1 VTLETLARPAIPVAS
16 ALTVADVI
24 RVHGAA
30 FLECWEG
37 SLTGVQRRALGDLG
51 LCRTE
56 ALGGHVWHCHHCGHE
71 RVLYNSCR
79 NRHCPTCQAS
89 VRATWL
95 TREASW
101 LLPVEYH
108 HVVFTLPAAVAE
120 VALANPALVY
130 GLLFQAAS
138 ATLREVA
145 ADPKYLGAQ
154 VGVVAVLHTWGQNLH
169 HHPHLHCLVTGGGL
183 SCDRS
188 GRVDQ
193 ATCWRSCR
201 PGFFLPVRVLSRV
214 FRGKFLALLRRAHEK
229 GQLSLLG
236 RLASLAE
243 ASAWASW
250 LRPLYE
256 RDWVVYSQ
264 PPTAGA
270 EVVLK
275 YLSRYVHR
283 SALSNGR
290 LVSLTDEAVSFTWKD
305 YAHGGKERVLTLSG
319 EEFLRRFV
327 QHVLPRGFVK
337 VRHYGLLASHGR
349 EAKLAACRWQL
360 WLLGLAAAAPCQER
374 AASWPG
380 PCCPECGSLSWRK
393 GAAVL
398 AVGAVVVDTS

>member
-1 VTLETLARPAIPVAS
+1 MTARTAASRDVPVTS
-16 ALTVADVI
+16 GLTVAEVI

-30 FLECWEG
+30 FVDRFG
-37 SLTGVQRRALGDLG
+37 VGLTGVQRRALADLAA
-51 LCRTE
+51 CRTE
-56 ALGGHVWHCHHCGHE
+56 SLGGHVWRCTDCGYE

-101 LLPVEYH
+101 LLPIEYH
-108 HVVFTLPAAVAE
+108 HVVFTLPAEVAE
-120 VALANPALVY
+120 VALANPAVVY
-130 GLLFQAAS
+130 GVLFQAAS

-145 ADPKYLGAQ
+145 ADPKSLGAQ

-188 GRVDQ
+188 GRVDEP
-193 ATCWRSCR
+193 ACWRSCR
-201 PGFFLPVRVLSRV
+201 PGFFLPVRVLGRV
-214 FRGKFLALLRRAHEK
+214 FRGKFLALLRQARER
-229 GQLSLLG
+229 GQLSLVG
-236 RLASLAE
+236 RLASLAV

-290 LVSLTDEAVSFTWKD
+290 LVSLTEAVVSFTWKD
-305 YAHGGKERVLTLSG
+305 YAHGGQERVLTLRG
-319 EEFLRRFV
+319 EEFLRRWV
-327 QHVLPRGFVK
+327 QHVLPKGFVK

-360 WLLGLAAAAPCQER
+360 WLLGLAASASAGAG

-393 GAAVL
+393 GAEVL
-398 AVGAVVVDTS
+398 AMGAAGVDTS